1 MNPRRGASRCHACRG
16 GAWRWLAVVV
26 VCGGDLLP
34 VPLRWGLR
42 TSAGQDQ
49 RGREEEVAVA
59 AAFRTRCHPQGVL
72 PGGSLAGRTD
82 RTKLVPR
89 LLGRKGGLGKTR
101 GWKWERMWQ

>member
-1 MNPRRGASRCHACRG
+1 MRCGLFLGHLIIFKEEQRA
-16 GAWRWLAVVV
+16 AF
-26 VCGGDLLP
+26 LP
-34 VPLRWGLR
+34 LDVLGRTVPLRWGLR
-42 TSAGQDQ
+42 TSAGEDQ